1 MASIT
6 IMLVIIISLT
16 SVMAFYNREV
26 MKQFEFN
33 AFKVYH
39 KKQYHRLLTHA
50 LVHANWEHLMV
61 NMIVLWS
68 FGTAVEHYFK
78 MYFGG
83 NSTWYF
89 LALFFGSVIFSS
101 LLSLV
106 KQRNN
111 VYYNAVGASG
121 AVSAVLFAAIFFN
134 PWENIY
140 FFGILPMPGIIF
152 GLLYLYYSF
161 YMSRKKLDNIGHDA
175 HFMGALIGFCTPM
188 IIQPSLFWDFVNLLF
203 SAAGR

>member
-6 IMLVIIISLT
+6 IMLVLIISLT
-16 SVMAFYNREV
+16 SVLGFYNEREV
-26 MKQFEFN
+26 SRFQFN
-33 AFKVYH
+33 AFKIFH
-39 KKQYHRLLTHA
+39 KKQYYRMLSHA
-50 LVHANWEHLMV
+50 LVHANWEHLLV

-68 FGTAVEHYFK
+68 FGTAVERYFHI
-78 MYFGG
+78 YFGS
-83 NSTWYF
+83 NSSFYY
-89 LALFFGSVIFSS
+89 LAMFVGSVILSS
-101 LLSLV
+101 SWSLI
-106 KQRNN
+106 QHRNN

-161 YMSRKKLDNIGHDA
+161 YMSRRKLDNIGHDT
-175 HFMGALIGFCTPM
+175 HFLGAVIGFCTPV
-188 IIQPSLFWDFVNLLF
+188 IIQPSLLMEFITLLF
-203 SAAGR
+203 SPSNH